1 MAITNPY
8 APNQQYTTPAQMPQS
23 YVNINATP
31 NYNYPNSPQNGIFTK
46 FVTSEQ
52 EVLSSPNPVTGCA
65 FYMDGEN
72 LIFYAKYADGRPME
86 VYDLKLRATPK
97 PPQYLT
103 VDDFSNILDQKLD
116 ELSKKF
122 VLRKDNRGNNNG

>member
-1 MAITNPY
+1 MAINNPY
-8 APNQQYTTPAQMPQS
+8 APNMSNGVYQTPQS

-31 NYNYPNSPQNGIFTK
+31 NYNYPNSPQNGIYTK

-52 EVLSSPNPVTGCA
+52 EVMNQPNPVTGCS

-72 LIFYAKYADGRPME
+72 LVLYVKYADGRPME
-86 VYDLKLRATPK
+86 VYDMKLREAPK
-97 PPQYLT
+97 APQYLT
-103 VDDFSNILDQKLD
+103 VDDFSSILDKKLD

-122 VLRKDNRGNNNG
+122 VLRKENRGNQNG